1 MFDPLFIRAERAIE
15 QSRIAREERRRLL
28 RKRKDAVYELRWA
41 IHESQSAHLYSK
53 RQRESMTKGGNPNS

>member
-28 RKRKDAVYELRWA
+28 RERKDALYELRWA
-41 IHESQSAHLYSK
+41 IQESESARLYSN
-53 RQRESMTKGGNPNS
+53 RQRESMIKAGNPAS